1 MTVPRVESKGIL
13 KRSEGLAS
21 LRAADDASSPSRS
34 PSLRSVAWKRGG
46 DGDGDDSNSV
56 AARGSEAPS
65 SPGAE
70 TSAGG
75 ADVSDVSARKDASPS
90 ASGGAVATR
99 SDSSRRT
106 RRTVSGRRLVLKPYA
121 GAVVTEVASASR
133 RRGAYAKL
141 VDAARAGADGGGD
154 DEEGRVTQDQVIELK
169 MRREIE
175 EKRAAALSG
184 KARLK
189 EWDYAAYEHR
199 RRRITSRLENV
210 RAVDID
216 RITRE
221 RFEAEE
227 ARKNTVGKPAGGKK

>member
-1 MTVPRVESKGIL
+1 M
-13 KRSEGLAS
+13 
-21 LRAADDASSPSRS
+21 
-34 PSLRSVAWKRGG
+34 
-46 DGDGDDSNSV
+46 
-56 AARGSEAPS
+56 
-65 SPGAE
+65 
-70 TSAGG
+70 
-75 ADVSDVSARKDASPS
+75 
-90 ASGGAVATR
+90 
-99 SDSSRRT
+99 
-106 RRTVSGRRLVLKPYA
+106 LKPYA

-141 VDAARAGADGGGD
+141 MDAARAGADGGGD

-227 ARKNTVGKPAGGKK
+227 ERKNNAGKPAGGKK